1 MGKFL
6 IWMVAIFVLAT
17 MDFAGKLSIINCISM
32 CIIAWVTCKIF
43 FPNTDDKVKEEEEEA
58 SATERDELN
67 ESILRATEDL
77 RRRSEEYAKQQ
88 QRFNKSSTFKFN
100 SPEQPT
106 SAVPVKVV
114 RLSTDSVKTVR
125 NMLMRHHEMKRTDTS
140 YQESQM
146 AKDTNHLLVQ
156 LNDIIASNK

>member
-43 FPNTDDKVKEEEEEA
+43 FPNTDDKVKVEVEVDD
-58 SATERDELN
+58 SDEF
-67 ESILRATEDL
+67 IRRATEDH

-88 QRFNKSSTFKFN
+88 QRFNKSSTFKFD

-106 SAVPVKVV
+106 SAVSVKVV

>member
-6 IWMVAIFVLAT
+6 IWTVAIFVMAT
-17 MDFAGKLSIINCISM
+17 LDFAGKLSITDCIST
-32 CIIAWVTCKIF
+32 CIVAWVMCKIF
-43 FPNTDDKVKEEEEEA
+43 FSDTDDKVKVKEEEV
-58 SATERDELN
+58 SSTERDELT
-67 ESILRATEDL
+67 ESILRATEEL

-88 QRFNKSSTFKFN
+88 QRSNKSSTFKFN

-114 RLSTDSVKTVR
+114 RLSADSVKTVR

-156 LNDIIASNK
+156 LNDIIASHK